1 MNSHDRTFERIAVAA
16 SFSNAA
22 GRDYLT
28 GIFLVAR
35 VRPVLPQA
43 HGRNAGRLAAQGHAS
58 QVTPLSQNVKLLC
71 AV

>member
-28 GIFLVAR
+28 GIFRYVNTGRRWTLEVFESCAALRAR
-35 VRPVLPQA
+35 LGTGWRA
-43 HGRNAGRLAAQGHAS
+43 
-58 QVTPLSQNVKLLC
+58 K
-71 AV
+71 